1 VAAAVAVSV
10 ALAAE
15 AAEVAVRAA
24 IIKKK
29 SDFTKSL
36 FFYFW
41 VMFSKKIFLEN
52 QF

>member
-1 VAAAVAVSV
+1 V

-29 SDFTKSL
+29 SDFPKSL
-36 FFYFW
+36 FF
-41 VMFSKKIFLEN
+41 VLLSKVTASEL
-52 QF
+52 